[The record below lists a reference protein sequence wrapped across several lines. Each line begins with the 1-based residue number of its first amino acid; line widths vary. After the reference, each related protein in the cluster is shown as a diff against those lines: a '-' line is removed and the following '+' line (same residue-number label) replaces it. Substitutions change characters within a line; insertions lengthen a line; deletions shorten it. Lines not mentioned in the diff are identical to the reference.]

1 VRNQSQK
8 ESPMK
13 NPWASW
19 LAVIGAAM
27 ATACTSNPIAQPE
40 TQAPTLVVRTSS
52 STMWTTAETEA
63 AAAASAA
70 AAAAAAATARSASV
84 AATTS
89 KDAVARQAAAT
100 RGAASASALA
110 PVDAEKG
117 AKAGGDAT
125 PAGQKSP
132 VEKAEPPRTVYFE
145 FDSYEIRPE
154 FGAVLEVQSKRLAA
168 DQKLKIVV
176 EGHADDRGGAEYN
189 LALGQRRAE
198 VVAKA
203 LKLLGAREDQI
214 EAVSFGDT
222 RPLSQEKT
230 EAAWAKNRRAE
241 IKP

>member
-1 VRNQSQK
+1 
-8 ESPMK
+8 
-13 NPWASW
+13 
-19 LAVIGAAM
+19 
-27 ATACTSNPIAQPE
+27 
-40 TQAPTLVVRTSS
+40 
-52 STMWTTAETEA
+52 MWTTAETEA

-70 AAAAAAATARSASV
+70 AAAAAAATARSANV
-84 AATTS
+84 AATAS
-89 KDAVARQAAAT
+89 KDAVARQAAAP
-100 RGAASASALA
+100 RGAASASASALA

-125 PAGQKSP
+125 PAAQKSP
-132 VEKAEPPRTVYFE
+132 AEKAEPPRTVYFE